1 MRRVPCPC
9 CEYLTLENAN
19 DYEICILC
27 NWEDDGQDDPHADEI
42 WGGPN
47 GEYSLTQ
54 ARINFKKHNSMYDI
68 SEYKTSVE
76 KENIKMKL
84 INAFEK
90 LNFNSLTDKEEVWKE
105 INHYENALL
114 NEKI

>member
-1 MRRVPCPC
+1 MHRVPCPC
-9 CEYLTLENAN
+9 CEYLTLENPD

-47 GEYSLTQ
+47 EEYSLTE
-54 ARINFKKHNSMYDI
+54 ARENFKKHNTMYNI
-68 SEYKTSVE
+68 SEYKTSVK

-90 LNFNSLTDKEEVWKE
+90 LNFNSSTDKEEVWKE